1 MARLRRRLLIRF
13 AQAIHTKAVICR
25 HRWQSGCPNTPIK
38 TLAPG
43 GRPGRVMVIEIS
55 RESETMQ
62 PRILIADDQQ
72 DVLDALRLLL
82 KGHGYRI
89 ETVNSPA
96 DLLAAVAGQEF
107 DILLIDLN
115 YARDTTSGRE
125 GLDVLS
131 RLREMEDAPPVVAM
145 TGWATVGL
153 AVEAMQYGVSDFVEK
168 PWTNTRLLE
177 ILRKQ
182 ISVGREQR
190 ESRRRAAEEARAR
203 EEALI
208 HQQEQEREIAE
219 AKAIQE
225 KLLPREIRQMP
236 GFEIASAWQSARL
249 VGGDY
254 FDILPLDEK
263 TLGIC
268 IADVAGKGMPAAL
281 LMSNLQAAVRG
292 LSSPSLAPNLLC
304 SRLNSIV
311 YRNTDSDRFIT
322 FFYAQ
327 LDGATRRL
335 DYVNAGHNAP
345 FVVRSDGSHERLREG
360 GAVLGIFAARNY
372 QMGSAQ
378 LAPGDRVIL
387 FTDGVTEASNRAGE
401 EFGEARLLGLLTDQR
416 TLSADQLQAKILAV
430 VTEFTGGRWQDDATL
445 LVLAVS
451 A

>member
-1 MARLRRRLLIRF
+1 MH
-13 AQAIHTKAVICR
+13 Q
-25 HRWQSGCPNTPIK
+25 
-38 TLAPG
+38 
-43 GRPGRVMVIEIS
+43 
-55 RESETMQ
+55 
-62 PRILIADDQQ
+62 RILIADDQQ

-82 KGHGYRI
+82 KGHGYSI

-96 DLLAAVAGQEF
+96 DLLSAVGRQEF

-131 RLREMEDAPPVVAM
+131 RLREIEDAPPVVAM

-177 ILRKQ
+177 ILQKQ
-182 ISVGREQR
+182 IGLGRERR
-190 ESRRRAAEEARAR
+190 EARRRAAEEARAR
-203 EEALI
+203 EEALV

-219 AKAIQE
+219 ARAIQE
-225 KLLPREIRQMP
+225 KLLPREIPQMP
-236 GFEIASAWQSARL
+236 GYEIASAWQSARL

-263 TLGIC
+263 ILGMC

-292 LSSPSLAPNLLC
+292 LSSLSLAPNLLC

-327 LDGATRRL
+327 LEGPLRRL
-335 DYVNAGHNAP
+335 TYVNAGHNAP

-360 GAVLGIFAARNY
+360 GPVLGVFATRDFE
-372 QMGSAQ
+372 MGSAQ
-378 LAPGDRVIL
+378 LSPGDRVIL
-387 FTDGVTEASNRAGE
+387 FTDGVTEACGVEGE
-401 EFGEARLLGLLTDQR
+401 EFGEARLLHLLEDHR
-416 TLSADQLQAKILAV
+416 ALSADELQAKILDAV
-430 VTEFTGGRWQDDATL
+430 GEFSGGRWQDDATL
-445 LVLAVS
+445 LVLAVG

>member
-1 MARLRRRLLIRF
+1 MVTA
-13 AQAIHTKAVICR
+13 
-25 HRWQSGCPNTPIK
+25 
-38 TLAPG
+38 TLKSPRNVG
-43 GRPGRVMVIEIS
+43 
-55 RESETMQ
+55 TMQ
-62 PRILIADDQQ
+62 QRILIADDQQ

-82 KGHGYRI
+82 KGHGYSI

-96 DLLAAVAGQEF
+96 DLLSALAHREF

-125 GLDVLS
+125 GLDL
-131 RLREMEDAPPVVAM
+131 LGQLKEMENAPPVVAM

-182 ISVGREQR
+182 IEVGRERR

-219 AKAIQE
+219 ARAIQE
-225 KLLPREIRQMP
+225 KLLPREILQIP
-236 GFEIASAWQSARL
+236 GYEIASAWQSARL

-263 TLGIC
+263 NLGFC

-292 LSSPSLAPNLLC
+292 LSSLSVAPNQFC
-304 SRLNSIV
+304 NRLNSIV
-311 YRNTDSDRFIT
+311 YRNTESDRFIT

-327 LDGATRRL
+327 LEAHSRKLT
-335 DYVNAGHNAP
+335 YVNAGHNAP
-345 FVVRSDGSHERLREG
+345 FVVRSDGTHERLREG
-360 GAVLGIFAARNY
+360 GTVLGVFDSRSYEI
-372 QMGSAQ
+372 GSVQ
-378 LAPGDRVIL
+378 LSAGDRLIL
-387 FTDGVTEASNRAGE
+387 FTDGVTEASNLEGE
-401 EFGEARLLGLLTDQR
+401 EFGEARLLRFLKDHL
-416 TLSADQLQAKILAV
+416 TLSADALQARILEEVAA
-430 VTEFTGGRWQDDATL
+430 FSGGRWQDDATL
-445 LVLAVS
+445 LVLAVDR
-451 A
+451 